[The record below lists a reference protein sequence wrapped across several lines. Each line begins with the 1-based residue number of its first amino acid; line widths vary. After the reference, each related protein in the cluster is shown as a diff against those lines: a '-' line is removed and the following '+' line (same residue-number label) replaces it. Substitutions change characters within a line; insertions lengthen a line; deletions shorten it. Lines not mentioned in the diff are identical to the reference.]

1 MQSVDDGDRYAVRK
15 RHGGEAAMIME
26 DIEGISLFGHLVD
39 NIENPGHVI
48 GFKEGLPNVIRMG
61 SGQHLAN
68 RGRGTRSGCSEEGD
82 AVP

>member
-1 MQSVDDGDRYAVRK
+1 
-15 RHGGEAAMIME
+15 MIME
-26 DIEGISLFGHLVD
+26 DIEGISLFGHLVN

-68 RGRGTRSGCSEEGD
+68 GGGGTRSGCSEEGD